1 MPWFKKAKYSTLQ
14 PSVKRDRI
22 PEGLW
27 TKCENCFELMLTPD
41 FVENLR
47 VCKHCNHHH
56 RVSARERIALLADDG
71 SFKEMFQNIQPTDA
85 LNFVDSKEYTSR
97 LKAARKKSG
106 YDEAVVCGTA
116 TLNGQPIALGV
127 MAFDFIGGSMG
138 SVVGERVTLLIEHA
152 AENGLPLLLVT
163 ASGGARM
170 QEGILS
176 LMQMAKTSGALARLA
191 AKRLP
196 FISILTNPSTA
207 GVMASYASLGDVI
220 IAEPDA
226 LIGFAGP
233 RVIESTIKQIL
244 PKGFQ
249 KSDFVQ
255 EHGFLDFVVTRS
267 AMKDK
272 LASLLF
278 YMTGQRPKCAI
289 EGRARGEIEFDSDE
303 KPSQHGA
310 RTIRVG

>member
-14 PSVKRDRI
+14 PSTRRDRI

-27 TKCENCFELMLTPD
+27 TKCENCFELILTPD
-41 FVENLR
+41 FIENLR
-47 VCKHCNHHH
+47 VCKRCNHHH
-56 RVSARERIALLADDG
+56 RISARERINLLADSG
-71 SFKEMFQNIQPTDA
+71 TFSEKFTNIQPTDA
-85 LNFVDSKEYTSR
+85 LKFVDSKDYASR
-97 LKAARKKSG
+97 LKAARAKSQ
-106 YDEAVVCGTA
+106 YDEAVVCGTCTIHGHQVA
-116 TLNGQPIALGV
+116 MGV

-152 AENGLPLLLVT
+152 AEQGLPVILVT

-176 LMQMAKTSGALARLA
+176 LMQMAKTSGALARLS
-191 AKRLP
+191 AKKLP
-196 FISILTNPSTA
+196 YISILTNPSTA

-220 IAEPDA
+220 MAEPDA

-255 EHGFLDFVVTRS
+255 EHGFLDMVVSRGD
-267 AMKDK
+267 MKDR

-278 YMTGQRPKCAI
+278 YMTGHRPQCPVVQPQEQDAGYDGPGESSSTAAI
-289 EGRARGEIEFDSDE
+289 GSFQI
-303 KPSQHGA
+303 
-310 RTIRVG
+310 

>member
-14 PSVKRDRI
+14 NSVRRDRI

-27 TKCENCFELMLTPD
+27 TKCENCFELMLTPE
-41 FVENLR
+41 FVENLK
-47 VCKHCNHHH
+47 VCKRCNHHH
-56 RVSARERIALLADDG
+56 RVSARERIELIADDG
-71 SFKEMFQNIQPTDA
+71 TFRELFSNIQPTDA
-85 LNFVDSKEYTSR
+85 LGFVDSKDYPSR
-97 LKAARKKSG
+97 LKAARAKSG
-106 YDEAVVCGTA
+106 YDEAVVCGTC
-116 TLNGQPIALGV
+116 NVHGQPTALGV

-138 SVVGERVTLLIEHA
+138 SVVGERITLLIEHA
-152 AENGLPLLLVT
+152 TKEGMPLILVT

-191 AKRLP
+191 AKNLP
-196 FISILTNPSTA
+196 YISILTNPSTA
-207 GVMASYASLGDVI
+207 GVMASYASLGDI
-220 IAEPDA
+220 TIAEPDA

-255 EHGFLDFVVTRS
+255 EHGFLDMVVNR
-267 AMKDK
+267 AEMKDA
-272 LASLLF
+272 LANLLF

-289 EGRARGEIEFDSDE
+289 D
-303 KPSQHGA
+303 GA
-310 RTIRVG
+310 AENAEAEQETHKQASRDTIRVG

>member
-14 PSVKRDRI
+14 NTARRDRI
-22 PEGLW
+22 PQGLW
-27 TKCENCFELMLTPD
+27 TKCENCFELVLTSD
-41 FVENLR
+41 FEENLR
-47 VCKHCNHHH
+47 VCKRCNHHH
-56 RVSARERIALLADDG
+56 RLSAHERIELLADHG
-71 SFKEMFQNIQPTDA
+71 TFKEMFTHIQPTDA
-85 LNFVDSKEYTSR
+85 LNFKDSKEYPSR
-97 LKAARKKSG
+97 LKAARAKSG
-106 YDEAVVCGTA
+106 YDEAVVCGTCQ
-116 TLNGQPIALGV
+116 LHGHDVALGV

-138 SVVGERVTLLIEHA
+138 SVVGERVTLLIELA
-152 AENGLPLLLVT
+152 AEKGLPVLLVT

-191 AKRLP
+191 AKKLP
-196 FISILTNPSTA
+196 YISILTNPSTA

-220 IAEPDA
+220 IAEPDS

-255 EHGFLDFVVTRS
+255 EHGFLDMVVNRVE
-267 AMKDK
+267 MKDR

-278 YMTGQRPKCAI
+278 YMTGQRPKCPIALDP
-289 EGRARGEIEFDSDE
+289 EAMDEMDSA
-303 KPSQHGA
+303 PS
-310 RTIRVG
+310 RTAVDALRVG